1 MISEVLQSN
10 QINTNADASIK
21 GIGLQK
27 VRAAERLLKAV
38 LQEKKAL
45 YCMIE
50 HVDDV
55 LEGNW
60 QGEVVKYT
68 AEQNKSYSVDFSMN
82 SHEIKNSLR
91 IFFDT
96 WLGTV
101 EMSESIQFV
110 FYTNVKFKKENKAG
124 VFTPAFADPT
134 VMIVNTELANGMKI
148 DGFEDLLNPALKGK
162 IAFGDP
168 VNSSSA
174 FQSLM
179 AMLYGMGKN
188 GDPMSPEAWDYVDKF
203 IANLGGKMCNS
214 SSQVYKGVAG
224 GEYVVGLTWEDP
236 AANLVKN
243 GAKVKVVFPV
253 EGAIFPGE
261 SVQILKNCKHP
272 ENAKK
277 FVDYM
282 LSEKVQNAVGMN
294 LTVRP
299 LRKGATLADYMTPN
313 DKIKL
318 APNYDEK
325 WVSEN
330 KAKITKMFSEHMEK
344 SM

>member
-1 MISEVLQSN
+1 M
-10 QINTNADASIK
+10 
-21 GIGLQK
+21 
-27 VRAAERLLKAV
+27 
-38 LQEKKAL
+38 AL
-45 YCMIE
+45 R
-50 HVDDV
+50 
-55 LEGNW
+55 
-60 QGEVVKYT
+60 
-68 AEQNKSYSVDFSMN
+68 S
-82 SHEIKNSLR
+82 
-91 IFFDT
+91 
-96 WLGTV
+96 
-101 EMSESIQFV
+101 
-110 FYTNVKFKKENKAG
+110 
-124 VFTPAFADPT
+124 
-134 VMIVNTELANGMKI
+134 
-148 DGFEDLLNPALKGK
+148 
-162 IAFGDP
+162 
-168 VNSSSA
+168 
-174 FQSLM
+174 
-179 AMLYGMGKN
+179 
-188 GDPMSPEAWDYVDKF
+188 
-203 IANLGGKMCNS
+203 
-214 SSQVYKGVAG
+214 
-224 GEYVVGLTWEDP
+224 
-236 AANLVKN
+236 
-243 GAKVKVVFPV
+243 KVVFPV

>member
-1 MISEVLQSN
+1 ME
-10 QINTNADASIK
+10 
-21 GIGLQK
+21 
-27 VRAAERLLKAV
+27 
-38 LQEKKAL
+38 
-45 YCMIE
+45 
-50 HVDDV
+50 
-55 LEGNW
+55 
-60 QGEVVKYT
+60 YT
-68 AEQNKSYSVDFSMN
+68 STENDKMMD
-82 SHEIKNSLR
+82 
-91 IFFDT
+91 
-96 WLGTV
+96 G
-101 EMSESIQFV
+101 
-110 FYTNVKFKKENKAG
+110 FKNKAG

-203 IANLGGKMCNS
+203 IANLDGKMCNS